1 MVNIH
6 DYLKNRKNLKDIP
19 DDMLDEVMPILAEQ
33 LSKVDYTL
41 TQFQTIGRSK
51 LIC

>member
-41 TQFQTIGRSK
+41 NHFVFK
-51 LIC
+51 K